1 MKTKLAKGTQ
11 GSWFAVTR
19 KGGERLPCVH
29 SVYWQGR
36 TEYHDPFYYDP
47 AIPKHAEYIA
57 AVTGGKKVIVAGGD
71 PTARAGYRGVFLV
84 GDVHFGPSG
93 FTCRFLKRVA
103 E

>member
-1 MKTKLAKGTQ
+1 MKTKLAKGMQ

-29 SVYWQGR
+29 SEYWQEG

-47 AIPKHAEYIA
+47 AVPQHAEYIA

-71 PTARAGYRGVFLV
+71 HTARDGYRGVFLV
-84 GDVHFGPSG
+84 DDVHFTRTG
-93 FTCRFLKRVA
+93 FTCRFIERV